1 MIGGGNDEDEER
13 IKRNDILAVIS
24 ALRMALDSIA
34 WCIVGTA
41 VYQLGAA
48 SSNQLNT
55 LKALKEGQQNT
66 EPPAATDDNTAA
78 INP

>member
-1 MIGGGNDEDEER
+1 MGGGKEEDDER
-13 IKRNDILAVIS
+13 IKRNDILVIIS
-24 ALRMALDSIA
+24 SFRKALDRIA

-66 EPPAATDDNTAA
+66 EPPAATEDNTAA

>member
-1 MIGGGNDEDEER
+1 MGGGREEDDER
-13 IKRNDILAVIS
+13 MKRNDILVTIS
-24 ALRMALDSIA
+24 GFRKALDRIA

-41 VYQLGAA
+41 VYQLGEA

-66 EPPAATDDNTAA
+66 EPPVVTEDNTAA

>member
-1 MIGGGNDEDEER
+1 MNLNFVSEIILEFLLARER
-13 IKRNDILAVIS
+13 
-24 ALRMALDSIA
+24 IA

-55 LKALKEGQQNT
+55 LKALNEGQQNT
-66 EPPAATDDNTAA
+66 ELPAATDDNTAA

>member
-1 MIGGGNDEDEER
+1 MGGGKDEDDER
-13 IKRNDILAVIS
+13 IKRNDILVIIS
-24 ALRMALDSIA
+24 VFRKALDRIA

-41 VYQLGAA
+41 VYQLGEA

-66 EPPAATDDNTAA
+66 EPPAVSEDNTAA